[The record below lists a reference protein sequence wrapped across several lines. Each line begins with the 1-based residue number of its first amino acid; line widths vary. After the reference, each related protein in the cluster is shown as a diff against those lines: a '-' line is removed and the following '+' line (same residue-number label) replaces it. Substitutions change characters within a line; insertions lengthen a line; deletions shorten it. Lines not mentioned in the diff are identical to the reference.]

1 MMPIIF
7 KAIQDAIHVDKKTGT
22 SVDYYIFDEYEI
34 HVNKIQPHTVQEW
47 HSHARI
53 IETLLVTKGRLLCRY
68 LDHDGSKKD
77 RYLGKNEL
85 VQVGESV
92 HTFENDTDEVTE
104 FIVFRFVP
112 DGVDKRELIKGDKK
126 LYSFPG
132 TEKATSVGGE

>member
-1 MMPIIF
+1 M
-7 KAIQDAIHVDKKTGT
+7 
-22 SVDYYIFDEYEI
+22 
-34 HVNKIQPHTVQEW
+34 
-47 HSHARI
+47 
-53 IETLLVTKGRLLCRY
+53 
-68 LDHDGSKKD
+68 
-77 RYLGKNEL
+77 
-85 VQVGESV
+85 QVGASV